1 MIKLNVKNQKTLW
14 REYRSIIKRMEIN
27 PDNLFALYCRGNAY
41 CAKGD
46 YDKAIEDFT
55 AVRKRKAEKE

>member
-1 MIKLNVKNQKTLW
+1 MLKDSIKAKA
-14 REYRSIIKRMEIN
+14 
-27 PDNLFALYCRGNAY
+27 LFERGVAY
-41 CAKGD
+41 ADKGD